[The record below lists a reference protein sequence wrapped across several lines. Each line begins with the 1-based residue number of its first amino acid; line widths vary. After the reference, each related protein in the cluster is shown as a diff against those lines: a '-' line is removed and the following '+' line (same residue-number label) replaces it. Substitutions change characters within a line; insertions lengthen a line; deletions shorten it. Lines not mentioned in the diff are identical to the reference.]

1 MDILPYNIKDYRE
14 GESDDE
20 KIVEQTV
27 GKAGELRN
35 RFLFYFWCADDFGR
49 LGQLWSVYPIMG
61 DGLQDG
67 YSRFLGSCC
76 FVTNKL
82 FVFRS
87 MALRPKAVWAEFV
100 PFVACRVATGLFTL
114 VAMVVMVDGM
124 GIRQDFICKVV
135 VSGISLVL
143 NYVLSKWFVFKKQ
156 VS

>member
-1 MDILPYNIKDYRE
+1 MKKLWNKLWEKLVNYETVSYFIFGVLTTLVDWVSYGVFTRLWEMDYRMA
-14 GESDDE
+14 
-20 KIVEQTV
+20 T
-27 GKAGELRN
+27 AGSWAAAV
-35 RFLFYFWCADDFGR
+35 LFA
-49 LGQLWSVYPIMG
+49 
-61 DGLQDG
+61 
-67 YSRFLGSCC
+67 
-76 FVTNKL
+76 FVINKL

>member
-1 MDILPYNIKDYRE
+1 MKKLWNKLWEKLVNYETVSYFIFGVLTTLVDWVSYGVFTRLWEMDYRMA
-14 GESDDE
+14 
-20 KIVEQTV
+20 T
-27 GKAGELRN
+27 AGSWAAAV
-35 RFLFYFWCADDFGR
+35 LFA
-49 LGQLWSVYPIMG
+49 
-61 DGLQDG
+61 
-67 YSRFLGSCC
+67 

-87 MALRPKAVWAEFV
+87 MVLRPKAVWAEFV

>member
-1 MDILPYNIKDYRE
+1 MHDKIKKSLARYKELISYATFGLGATLINMLAYLVLADILGI
-14 GESDDE
+14 
-20 KIVEQTV
+20 
-27 GKAGELRN
+27 
-35 RFLFYFWCADDFGR
+35 YFMLSNALAWGCAFT
-49 LGQLWSVYPIMG
+49 
-61 DGLQDG
+61 
-67 YSRFLGSCC
+67 FA

>member
-1 MDILPYNIKDYRE
+1 MKKLWNKLWEKLVNYETVSYFIFGVLTTLVDWVSYGVFTRLWEMDYRMA
-14 GESDDE
+14 
-20 KIVEQTV
+20 T
-27 GKAGELRN
+27 AGSWAAAV
-35 RFLFYFWCADDFGR
+35 LFA
-49 LGQLWSVYPIMG
+49 
-61 DGLQDG
+61 
-67 YSRFLGSCC
+67 

-87 MALRPKAVWAEFV
+87 MALRPKAVWAEFE